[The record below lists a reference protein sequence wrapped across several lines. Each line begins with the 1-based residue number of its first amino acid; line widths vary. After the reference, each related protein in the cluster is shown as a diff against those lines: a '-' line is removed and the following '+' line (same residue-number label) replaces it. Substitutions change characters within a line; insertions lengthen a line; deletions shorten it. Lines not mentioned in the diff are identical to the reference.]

1 MGMILSQIEQYWT
14 GRAEGYSQVNQH
26 ELATGQDRVWLD
38 EIRRHL
44 PEGALKILDVGT
56 GPGFFAILLTKA
68 GYDVTAVD
76 YTEAMLEEAK
86 KNAGALASSIHF
98 QRMDAQKLDFPDGYF
113 DVVISRNL
121 TWNLEEPGKAYAEWM
136 RVLKKGGR
144 LLNFDANWYHH
155 LFDEEKRKEYEE
167 DRKRVENLHMD
178 DHYTCTDI
186 DAMEDIARQIPM
198 SRIMRP
204 AWDVQVLRDR
214 LGNEVEAD
222 EKVWERVWDST
233 EKANYGSTPMF
244 LISAV
249 KMGGTKAVC
258 PNKEGYTS

>member
-1 MGMILSQIEQYWT
+1 M
-14 GRAEGYSQVNQH
+14 
-26 ELATGQDRVWLD
+26 
-38 EIRRHL
+38 RR
-44 PEGALKILDVGT
+44 
-56 GPGFFAILLTKA
+56 
-68 GYDVTAVD
+68 
-76 YTEAMLEEAK
+76 
-86 KNAGALASSIHF
+86 
-98 QRMDAQKLDFPDGYF
+98 
-113 DVVISRNL
+113 
-121 TWNLEEPGKAYAEWM
+121 
-136 RVLKKGGR
+136 KG
-144 LLNFDANWYHH
+144 N
-155 LFDEEKRKEYEE
+155 EYEE

-249 KMGGTKAVC
+249 KMGGTKLSVLIRKDILHDRNQTAAVSGGLC
-258 PNKEGYTS
+258 PASILQ

>member
-1 MGMILSQIEQYWT
+1 MQG
-14 GRAEGYSQVNQH
+14 
-26 ELATGQDRVWLD
+26 
-38 EIRRHL
+38 HL
-44 PEGALKILDVGT
+44 LPAFI
-56 GPGFFAILLTKA
+56 F
-68 GYDVTAVD
+68 
-76 YTEAMLEEAK
+76 
-86 KNAGALASSIHF
+86 
-98 QRMDAQKLDFPDGYF
+98 R
-113 DVVISRNL
+113 
-121 TWNLEEPGKAYAEWM
+121 EWM

-222 EKVWERVWDST
+222 ENVWERVWDST

-244 LISAV
+244 LVSAV
-249 KMGGTKAVC
+249 KRGGTKAVC